1 MKTECSA
8 PRHLLYLEL
17 GIIPARFVIKLRK
30 VMHLKHILSQHEDSL
45 IKKVFNAQ
53 IKSPTKGD
61 WASEVINVLNE
72 LEIKKDM
79 KELTDMSK
87 NELSKIVKLAIENK
101 AFKYLISIQNQ
112 KTKRKRDCLH
122 TSCASVLYDL

>member
-1 MKTECSA
+1 MKTECSV

-17 GIIPARFVIKLRK
+17 GIIPSRFVIKLRK
-30 VMHLKHILSQHEDSL
+30 VMHLKHILLQHEDSL

-61 WASEVINVLNE
+61 WASEVKNVLNQI
-72 LEIKKDM
+72 EINKDM

-87 NELSKIVKLAIENK
+87 NES
-101 AFKYLISIQNQ
+101 S
-112 KTKRKRDCLH
+112 
-122 TSCASVLYDL
+122 

>member
-30 VMHLKHILSQHEDSL
+30 VMLLKHILMQHEDSL
-45 IKKVFNAQ
+45 TKKVFNAQ

-61 WASEVINVLNE
+61 WASEVKNVLNE

-79 KELTDMSK
+79 
-87 NELSKIVKLAIENK
+87 N
-101 AFKYLISIQNQ
+101 
-112 KTKRKRDCLH
+112 
-122 TSCASVLYDL
+122 